1 MRRSKASFHPCSS
14 TWRQAGSSYRT
25 YTRIGLQN
33 KNRRLQPIRRNQTVT
48 IDKCNELS
56 SGSLQS
62 RISDRADSSAL
73 QLQHGGASAICEN
86 LGRIRRGVVDDQDFE
101 TTARMPAIEDRCDAA
116 RDEFFFIM
124 RRYDG
129 RHEMSGRIL

>member
-1 MRRSKASFHPCSS
+1 PYRS
-14 TWRQAGSSYRT
+14 

-33 KNRRLQPIRRNQTVT
+33 ENRRLQPIRRNQTVP

-73 QLQHGGASAICEN
+73 QLQHGGASAICEG

-101 TTARMPAIEDRCDAA
+101 TPARMPAIEDRCDAA
-116 RDEFFFIM
+116 CDE
-124 RRYDG
+124 
-129 RHEMSGRIL
+129 